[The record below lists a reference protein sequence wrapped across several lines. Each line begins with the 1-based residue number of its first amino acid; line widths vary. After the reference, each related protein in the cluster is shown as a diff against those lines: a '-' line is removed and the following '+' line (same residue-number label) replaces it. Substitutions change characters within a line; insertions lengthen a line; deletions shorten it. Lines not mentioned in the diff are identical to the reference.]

1 MYRKD
6 DIVMYGTQG
15 VCRITGIMERNFD
28 GGKHEYYELRPVYDE
43 KSTLFVPVANET
55 LTGKMHRVLSADA
68 IDALIQAM
76 PEEKT
81 AWIVDEGERK
91 RRYKD
96 IMETGDRKELVKMIK
111 TLYLYRQ
118 KQQAAGKKI
127 HVCDEH
133 FLKEAER
140 ILYDEFA
147 FVLRIDREKILD
159 YIIGQ
164 VGTQELA

>member
-1 MYRKD
+1 
-6 DIVMYGTQG
+6 
-15 VCRITGIMERNFD
+15 
-28 GGKHEYYELRPVYDE
+28 
-43 KSTLFVPVANET
+43 
-55 LTGKMHRVLSADA
+55 
-68 IDALIQAM
+68 
-76 PEEKT
+76 
-81 AWIVDEGERK
+81 
-91 RRYKD
+91 
-96 IMETGDRKELVKMIK
+96 METGDRKELVKMIK

>member
-15 VCRITGIMERNFD
+15 VCRITGITEKNFD
-28 GGKHEYYELRPVYDE
+28 GGIHEYYELRPVYDE
-43 KSTLFVPVANET
+43 KSTLFVPVANEV

-68 IDALIQAM
+68 IDDLIQAM

-81 AWIVDEGERK
+81 DWIADEGERK
-91 RRYKD
+91 RRYKE

-111 TLYLYRQ
+111 TLYLYQQ